1 MNEWQVFLTIIEIV
15 GFIAL
20 IVGFVLKITKV
31 VDANTFAINR
41 LTDELLE
48 ERQTNKQE
56 HEQFKSSINDI
67 KTDVSNLQIR
77 HDADVHILEERIGGE

>member
-1 MNEWQVFLTIIEIV
+1 MNEWQVFLTIVEIV
-15 GFIAL
+15 GFVSV

-48 ERQTNKQE
+48 ERQSNKQE
-56 HEQFKSSINDI
+56 HEQFDKSINHL
-67 KTDVSNLQIR
+67 KQDVSNLQLK
-77 HDADVHILEERIGGE
+77 HDADVRILEEHIRN

>member
-1 MNEWQVFLTIIEIV
+1 MNEWQIFLTIAEIV
-15 GFIAL
+15 GFVSV

-48 ERQTNKQE
+48 ERKSNEKE
-56 HEQFKSSINDI
+56 HEQFFKSINNL
-67 KTDVSNLQIR
+67 KQDVSNLKIK
-77 HDADVHILEERIGGE
+77 HDADVQLLEEHIGRE

>member
-1 MNEWQVFLTIIEIV
+1 MNEWQVFLTIVEIV

-41 LTDELLE
+41 LTDELLD
-48 ERQTNKQE
+48 ERQSNKKE
-56 HEQFKSSINDI
+56 HEHFSNDI
-67 KTDVSNLQIR
+67 NTLKQDVSNLQIK
-77 HDADVHILEERIGGE
+77 HNADVQILEERIGGE

>member
-1 MNEWQVFLTIIEIV
+1 MNEWQIFLTIAEIV
-15 GFIAL
+15 GFVSV

-48 ERQTNKQE
+48 ERKSNEKE
-56 HEQFKSSINDI
+56 HEQFFKSINNL
-67 KTDVSNLQIR
+67 KQDVSNLKLT
-77 HDADVHILEERIGGE
+77 HDADVRMLEDHIGRE